1 MGQRCFRALRK
12 AVGVTRLLPACYYV
26 SSPLKRP
33 DMLPS
38 VAGESSEVWK
48 AIDINGA
55 TFALKIFRVTQQN
68 DFFKIKKV

>member
-1 MGQRCFRALRK
+1 
-12 AVGVTRLLPACYYV
+12 
-26 SSPLKRP
+26 
-33 DMLPS
+33 MLPS

-48 AIDINGA
+48 AIDTNGA